1 VLLCARGRAPPA
13 PPRAA
18 LRLLPLLVRC
28 RPRPTLWSRGHL
40 RSSAAA
46 RRMGLTALLLL
57 PLALLCVIPAAVVSI
72 PLPNELPAHPRLILT
87 AAHLDQ
93 IHANVKAEPLAAQ
106 LYSDLLL
113 HAGAIAN
120 SHHSSGGRASGVRD
134 VAYTMGLAYRLT
146 KNASIGRAGVE
157 AFLQIAKNPD
167 ICGACKD
174 SNCSGLEQNCPGQ
187 HCAQNTAQR
196 TPDPLCFGTAGEGL
210 AVGLDWLWEAM
221 TADERELVKRTITTQ
236 ILNVYSQGLSRWY
249 TSSYAFRAADN
260 FNSVVNSGAM
270 LAALAVL
277 DEPNGQWYGNT
288 GRFARDTLQVALLA
302 LPHGATS
309 IYPDGSYPEGPGYG
323 DFAISHHIQAV
334 RAFETTLGT
343 SAPTINVSGL
353 AEVPRYYIDIG
364 ATGLT
369 PSGATF
375 NWADGGTGKGSWL
388 PVVLSN
394 RYANAIQPGLIYAAR
409 QTIVLANSSD
419 GCQGARLPPPRKG
432 EKRPKLDGEPSCA
445 MMLADFNG
453 RGTRADL
460 DVVEPSHSYPGTA
473 VAVLRSSWSN
483 DGVWCG
489 VKGGDNSLQQ
499 IGKGTTH
506 THADQGSFVLDM
518 AGARWAE
525 DLGADNYYDY
535 GYFSLQKFDWYAAS
549 TAGHNTLSFSGLGQD
564 ACMDSF
570 PALLPS
576 GWMQG
581 ELTPVKT
588 ASTHCRAALAEFNAS
603 AGERAFPHFVRPF

>member
-1 VLLCARGRAPPA
+1 
-13 PPRAA
+13 
-18 LRLLPLLVRC
+18 
-28 RPRPTLWSRGHL
+28 
-40 RSSAAA
+40 
-46 RRMGLTALLLL
+46 M
-57 PLALLCVIPAAVVSI
+57 
-72 PLPNELPAHPRLILT
+72 
-87 AAHLDQ
+87 
-93 IHANVKAEPLAAQ
+93 
-106 LYSDLLL
+106 
-113 HAGAIAN
+113 
-120 SHHSSGGRASGVRD
+120 
-134 VAYTMGLAYRLT
+134 
-146 KNASIGRAGVE
+146 
-157 AFLQIAKNPD
+157 
-167 ICGACKD
+167 
-174 SNCSGLEQNCPGQ
+174 
-187 HCAQNTAQR
+187 
-196 TPDPLCFGTAGEGL
+196 
-210 AVGLDWLWEAM
+210 
-221 TADERELVKRTITTQ
+221 
-236 ILNVYSQGLSRWY
+236 
-249 TSSYAFRAADN
+249 
-260 FNSVVNSGAM
+260 
-270 LAALAVL
+270 
-277 DEPNGQWYGNT
+277 
-288 GRFARDTLQVALLA
+288 
-302 LPHGATS
+302 
-309 IYPDGSYPEGPGYG
+309 
-323 DFAISHHIQAV
+323 
-334 RAFETTLGT
+334 
-343 SAPTINVSGL
+343 

-364 ATGLT
+364 ATGFT

-394 RYANAIQPGLIYAAR
+394 RYADAIQPGLIYAAR

-432 EKRPKLDGEPSCA
+432 EKRPKSDGEPSCA

-460 DVVEPSHSYPGTA
+460 DGVEPSHSYPGTA

-603 AGERAFPHFVRPF
+603 AGERAFPQFCAGVLAGICLCAACSCHEITEWKTPGAGWGIVDLGDSYTLSGARSVSRGVALIRGEPGVSILESVHIDWDLHMSHLFLSRNLGWKRRDRRGREAGWCADSGRVRRRGGHQRHLAHAHARQRQSHLGHDGDAHLDGCHRRWIRR